1 MSHRVGAYVVGSL
14 LISVVSD
21 FSTKGSA
28 QSNSFFADKNNW
40 INLRMVKWGFG
51 WTLVLLTPFVAVIS
65 QTVGCGSE
73 GGVGGKNAL
82 LKSSLAR
89 LGVALACW
97 TGMYT

>member
-21 FSTKGSA
+21 FSTKGS

-51 WTLVLLTPFVAVIS
+51 WTLVLLTPFVAVIG

-73 GGVGGKNAL
+73 GVGGKNAL
-82 LKSSLAR
+82 LRSSLAR

-97 TGMYT
+97 AGMYT

>member
-21 FSTKGSA
+21 FSTKGS

-51 WTLVLLTPFVAVIS
+51 WTLVLLTPFVAVIG
-65 QTVGCGSE
+65 QTVGCGSQ
-73 GGVGGKNAL
+73 GVGGKNAL
-82 LKSSLAR
+82 LRSSLAR

-97 TGMYT
+97 TGTST

>member
-1 MSHRVGAYVVGSL
+1 MSHRVGVYVVGSL

-21 FSTKGSA
+21 FSTKGS
-28 QSNSFFADKNNW
+28 QSPSFFADKDNW

-73 GGVGGKNAL
+73 GGKNAL